1 MSKKSITKEYLEA
14 DIPDKDIDLS
24 DIPETNEAFWAD
36 AIVEWPDKKQLISIR
51 IDSDILAYFRS
62 KGKGYQ
68 SRINAVLRTYVDRK
82 KQTEQV

>member
-1 MSKKSITKEYLEA
+1 MSKKSITKKYLEA

-24 DIPETNEAFWAD
+24 DIPETDETFWAD
-36 AIVEWPDKKQLISIR
+36 AVVELPNKKQLISIR

-82 KQTEQV
+82 KQAEQV

>member
-14 DIPDKDIDLS
+14 DIPDEDIDLS
-24 DIPETNEAFWAD
+24 DIPETDEAFWAD
-36 AIVEWPDKKQLISIR
+36 AVVEWPDKKQLISIR

-82 KQTEQV
+82 KQTGQV